1 MVSVPVSRGRFK
13 LSADRHD
20 ARVEQTGPGINQPE
34 GTIRRPARVSGRS
47 RVEEEPSVLLGTPG
61 PVAVTE
67 QNDVGIARGARGR
80 QGGSTAHVA
89 VKKAKGVSAQLEPL
103 CEREHGAHLAR
114 VVVAVHGA
122 ERGEGFESKD
132 HLHLR
137 EVAEMEDEIRASEL
151 GEQGVRQRSSAARHV
166 RVGED
171 DDAHRQ

>member
-1 MVSVPVSRGRFK
+1 M
-13 LSADRHD
+13 
-20 ARVEQTGPGINQPE
+20 
-34 GTIRRPARVSGRS
+34 
-47 RVEEEPSVLLGTPG
+47 
-61 PVAVTE
+61 
-67 QNDVGIARGARGR
+67 
-80 QGGSTAHVA
+80 
-89 VKKAKGVSAQLEPL
+89 
-103 CEREHGAHLAR
+103 
-114 VVVAVHGA
+114 HGA